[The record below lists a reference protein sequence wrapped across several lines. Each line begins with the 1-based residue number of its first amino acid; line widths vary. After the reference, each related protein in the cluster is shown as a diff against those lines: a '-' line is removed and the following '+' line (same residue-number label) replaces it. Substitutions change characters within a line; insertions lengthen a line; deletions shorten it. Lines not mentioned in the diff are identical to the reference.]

1 MVQFGTVTVEG
12 DARPPVAAIVLAAG
26 GSTRM
31 GQLKQLLPVDGQP
44 MVRRVTQTVCA
55 AGLAQVIVVL
65 GAQADRVREAVHGLP
80 VEIVINEQWAAGMS
94 HSLRAGL
101 EAIRPDIQAAL
112 IVLADQPRLTPALL
126 QKLVSRYQAT
136 RAAIVA
142 PFYQGRQGN
151 PVLFDR
157 TLFAELMAIE
167 GDQGGRSL
175 LTRYPEQIERVEVD
189 DPAVVLDIDT
199 REEYEQ
205 LHHRHRRSG

>member
-12 DARPPVAAIVLAAG
+12 DARPPVAAVILAAG

-44 MVRRVTQTVCA
+44 MVRQVTQTVCA

-65 GAQADRVREAVHGLP
+65 GAQADRVREAVHDLP
-80 VEIVINEQWAAGMS
+80 VEIVVNEEWAAGMGR
-94 HSLRAGL
+94 SLRAGL
-101 EAIRPDIQAAL
+101 EAIRPEIQAAL
-112 IVLADQPRLTPALL
+112 IVLADQPRLTPTLL

-157 TLFAELMAIE
+157 GLFAELMAIE

-205 LHHRHRRSG
+205 LHHRHRRS

>member
-1 MVQFGTVTVEG
+1 MVKFMIVTIEG
-12 DARPPVAAIVLAAG
+12 VAPPPVAAIILAAG

-31 GQLKQLLPVDGQP
+31 GELKQLLPVDGQP
-44 MVRRVTQTVCA
+44 MVRRVTQMACA
-55 AGLAQVIVVL
+55 AGLAQVIVVI
-65 GAQADRVREAVHGLP
+65 GAQADRVQEAVHGLP
-80 VEIVINEQWAAGMS
+80 VEIVVNEQWAAGMS
-94 HSLRAGL
+94 RSVRAGL
-101 EAIRPDIQAAL
+101 EAVRPDIQAAL

-126 QKLVSRYQAT
+126 QKLVSRYEAT
-136 RAAIVA
+136 RATIVA

-157 TLFAELMAIE
+157 ALFAELMAIE

-175 LTRYPEQIERVEVD
+175 LARYPEQIERVEVD

-205 LHHRHRRSG
+205 LDHRNRRS

>member
-1 MVQFGTVTVEG
+1 MVKFMIVTIEG
-12 DARPPVAAIVLAAG
+12 VAPPPVAAIILAAG

-31 GQLKQLLPVDGQP
+31 GELKQLLPVDGQP
-44 MVRRVTQTVCA
+44 MVRRVTQMVCA
-55 AGLAQVIVVL
+55 AGLAQVIVVI
-65 GAQADRVREAVHGLP
+65 GAQADRVQEAVHGLP
-80 VEIVINEQWAAGMS
+80 VEIVVNEQWAAGMS
-94 HSLRAGL
+94 RSVRAGL
-101 EAIRPDIQAAL
+101 EAVRPDIQAAL

-126 QKLVSRYQAT
+126 QKLVSRYEAT
-136 RAAIVA
+136 RATIVA

-157 TLFAELMAIE
+157 ALFAELMAIE

-175 LTRYPEQIERVEVD
+175 LARYPEQIERVEVD

-205 LHHRHRRSG
+205 LDHRNRRS